1 MNIILLSGGSGS
13 RLWPLSNEVRSKQ
26 FLKIFKREDNS
37 YESMVQRMYRYI
49 RKVDSDASVTIATS
63 KNQVSAIHNQLGNN
77 VGISIEPCRRD
88 TFPAIALA
96 TAYLH
101 DMQGISDEE
110 SVVVCPVDPLV
121 EEEYFEMLKSLSNE
135 ADKGEANLVLMG
147 MEPTHPSEKYGYII
161 PSDQKP
167 VSRVNTF
174 KEKPD
179 EKTAKRYIEDGAL
192 WNGGVFAYKIKYV
205 LEKAKE
211 ICGASDYR
219 YLFDN
224 YENLT
229 KISFDYA
236 VVEKE
241 DKINVMRFGGEWRD
255 LGAWDTLTGAMS
267 DKTIGNVTLDSD
279 CDNVHVINELSIPV
293 LGMGLKDIAIAVSP
307 DGILV
312 TDKESSNQV
321 KKYVEDIQLRPMYE
335 ERVWGEYK
343 VLDYVNHSDGNNSL
357 TKHLV
362 LRPGQ
367 HISYQRHKR
376 RSEIWTF
383 IEGSGELILNGVI
396 KQVTRGD
403 TAYILPGVNHAIKAN
418 TELHIIEVQI
428 GDELTE
434 DDIERLDYNWED

>member
-1 MNIILLSGGSGS
+1 MNIILLSGGSGT

-26 FLKIFKREDNS
+26 FIKIFKNDDGS
-37 YESMVQRMYRYI
+37 YESMLQRMYRNI
-49 RKVDSDASVTIATS
+49 RRVDDSASITIATS
-63 KNQVSAIHNQLGNN
+63 KSQVSAIHNQLGNN

-110 SVVVCPVDPLV
+110 PVVVCPVDPMV
-121 EEEYFEMLKSLSNE
+121 NEEYFAMLKKLSEE
-135 ADKGEANLVLMG
+135 ALKADANLVLMG
-147 MEPTHPSEKYGYII
+147 MEPTYPSEKYGYII
-161 PSDQKP
+161 PKEQCL
-167 VSRVNTF
+167 VSRVSNF

-179 EKTAKRYIEDGAL
+179 EKTAEEYIKQGAL

-205 LEKAKE
+205 LEKVRE
-211 ICGASDYR
+211 ICGRNEYR
-219 YLFDN
+219 WLFDN
-224 YENLT
+224 YSSLD
-229 KISFDYA
+229 KISFDYV

-241 DKINVMRFGGEWRD
+241 SKINVMRFKGEWRD

-267 DKTIGNVTLDSD
+267 DKTIGNVRLDED
-279 CDNVHVINELSIPV
+279 CENVHVVNELSIPV
-293 LGMGLKDIAIAVSP
+293 LGMGLKNLAIAVSP

-312 TDKESSNQV
+312 TDKESSGNL

-362 LRPGQ
+362 LREGQ

-383 IEGSGELILNGVI
+383 IEGSGELILNGVV

-434 DDIERLDYNWED
+434 DDIERLDYNWD